1 MFSEQRLKLIRIA
14 GLALLG
20 ALLMFTYAIARPA
33 TESLFLAAHT
43 SKALPTVWFLVA
55 AAMVATVAVYNHF
68 LAHTDLLKL
77 MAGVCAISAAVLV
90 SIIALMHLGVPK
102 TFYALY
108 VWKDVYVVVLV
119 EIYYSYANSV
129 FPIHTARWVYGLFGA
144 CGAAGG
150 VVGNLSVG
158 SLAATYGSQ
167 TVLWA
172 VPPVLIAVSLFCI
185 SFSKE
190 AGIGTPLAAEYRK
203 GRMRDALK
211 VVSKSSYLALI
222 LLLIATVQIVTTL
235 LDYQYNTVL
244 EVAYPLTDVR
254 TGIIGKVYALIDAGT
269 FVLFASMGPI
279 LRAAGVPLTL
289 AAIPCL
295 LAGGLAAFAALPRFL
310 LIAGV
315 KIAGKCMDYTIFKAS
330 KEILYIPLT
339 YAERTMGK
347 SIVDMMT
354 YRIAKGGASLLLM
367 GLLAAGLGQLNLLL
381 MFGLIVAW
389 LSIAV
394 IVGRRF
400 RRKVSRHDEMTT
412 A

>member
-1 MFSEQRLKLIRIA
+1 MDGTQRLKLLRVA
-14 GLALLG
+14 GLSLLG
-20 ALLMFTYAIARPA
+20 AVLMFTYAIARPA

-43 SKALPTVWFLVA
+43 SKQLPTVWFLVA
-55 AAMVATVAVYNHF
+55 AAMIGAVYTYNHF
-68 LAHTDLLKL
+68 LSTTDLLRL
-77 MAGVCAISAAVLV
+77 LGGVCAISAA
-90 SIIALMHLGVPK
+90 ALFLLIGLERLGTPDIY
-102 TFYALY
+102 YALY

-150 VVGNLSVG
+150 VIGNLSVG
-158 SLAATYGSQ
+158 GLAARYGSAS
-167 TVLWA
+167 VLWF
-172 VPPVLIAVSLFCI
+172 VPPALLAVYLFCLV
-185 SFSKE
+185 FSKV
-190 AGIGTPLAAEYRK
+190 AGVGTPLASEYRK

-211 VVSKSSYLALI
+211 VVRRSSYLGLI
-222 LLLIATVQIVTTL
+222 LLLIATVQVVATL
-235 LDYQYNTVL
+235 LDYKYNSVL
-244 EVAYPLTDVR
+244 EAAYPLTDIR
-254 TGIIGKVYALIDAGT
+254 TGIIGKVYAFIDAGT
-269 FVLFASMGPI
+269 FLFFALTGPI
-279 LRAAGVPLTL
+279 LRTAGVPLTL
-289 AAIPCL
+289 AAIPCF
-295 LAGGLAAFAALPRFL
+295 LASGLAAFAAMPRFL

-367 GLLAAGLGQLNLLL
+367 GLLAVGLSRLNLAL
-381 MFGLIVAW
+381 MFALIAGW
-389 LSIAV
+389 FAIAI

-400 RRKVSRHDEMTT
+400 RRKVSRHREMTT